1 MANELITEVL
11 KAESESRKL
20 QNKAQATV
28 KNLTEEAQTQA
39 RLLAGATIQQAQSAA
54 NLILSE
60 AKVQSDGIKKQAE
73 KLAVLREKKV
83 ISQTQ
88 AHYDDAIKAII
99 EYIG

>member
-11 KAESESRKL
+11 KAESDSRKL

-28 KNLTEEAQTQA
+28 NNLTEDAQTQA
-39 RLLAGATIQQAQSAA
+39 RLLSGATIQQAQSAA

-60 AKVQSDGIKKQAE
+60 AQVQSDGIKKQAE

-88 AHYDDAIKAII
+88 MHYDDAIKAII